1 MPVTYHVVVP
11 FGRDDEGNLVPLE
24 PSEAPTVDA
33 AKRRAR
39 AAAEKNAGAV
49 AFSRT
54 GDLATGEFDE
64 AQVIAVYGAVDVG
77 MLGG

>member
-11 FGRDDEGNLVPLE
+11 FVRDDEGNLVPLE
-24 PSEAPTVDA
+24 PAEAPNA
-33 AKRRAR
+33 ESAKRRASV
-39 AAAEKNAGAV
+39 AAEKNAGAV

-64 AQVIAVYGAVDVG
+64 AQVIAIYGAVDVG
-77 MLGG
+77 MLGA